1 MLWAG
6 AVEGNWVGGGLIIKA
21 LIQLI
26 KLMQLLQLIQFNAH
40 LYTARQTAATTTI
53 IDTTTATTTS

>member
-6 AVEGNWVGGGLIIKA
+6 AVCGGGGLIKA

-40 LYTARQTAATTTI
+40 LYTARQTTTI
-53 IDTTTATTTS
+53 IDTTTATTTTG